1 MFIVRLHQ
9 TIKKQAE
16 NIAKI
21 AENYQNE
28 RARLIQKND
37 YEMRS
42 IRQNNKELLERVLVC
57 EGAKG
62 SIEKAL
68 KQAES
73 VGPML
78 KSFREQLEKR
88 PEVKEAKTNKKV
100 AELKSEILGA
110 LEKCKN
116 HDKEI
121 AALKNNSGNSDLE
134 AENKA
139 LKAENEAAKAK
150 VEHLIQV
157 TGDIEKAVQ
166 SGSIQQGSSQKTF
179 SIAEWYQNNNKKV
192 EASPKVE
199 KVEKVE
205 DKPDGAKLAAE
216 YAAKEAASAK
226 VEMTMDSDSESEE
239 EEEEKKPAVQAP
251 KTQKAKV
258 IIPTDDS
265 KPDGK
270 QLAAEYAA
278 KEAASSKVEMTMD
291 SDSESEEEEEEKP
304 KPAPKTQPAKVII
317 PTDNSKPD
325 GKQLAAEYAAKEAA
339 SSKVEMT
346 MDSDSDSES
355 EEEDA
360 VVVNKNSK
368 SITRL
373 KNK

>member
-1 MFIVRLHQ
+1 MRQYFQKKTPGAGAKWRAFLRQSRMRCVTHQPCRLHQ

-121 AALKNNSGNSDLE
+121 SALKNQSGKSSNNSRLE

-179 SIAEWYQNNNKKV
+179 FY
-192 EASPKVE
+192 
-199 KVEKVE
+199 
-205 DKPDGAKLAAE
+205 
-216 YAAKEAASAK
+216 
-226 VEMTMDSDSESEE
+226 
-239 EEEEKKPAVQAP
+239 
-251 KTQKAKV
+251 
-258 IIPTDDS
+258 
-265 KPDGK
+265 
-270 QLAAEYAA
+270 
-278 KEAASSKVEMTMD
+278 
-291 SDSESEEEEEEKP
+291 
-304 KPAPKTQPAKVII
+304 
-317 PTDNSKPD
+317 
-325 GKQLAAEYAAKEAA
+325 
-339 SSKVEMT
+339 
-346 MDSDSDSES
+346 
-355 EEEDA
+355 
-360 VVVNKNSK
+360 
-368 SITRL
+368 R
-373 KNK
+373 